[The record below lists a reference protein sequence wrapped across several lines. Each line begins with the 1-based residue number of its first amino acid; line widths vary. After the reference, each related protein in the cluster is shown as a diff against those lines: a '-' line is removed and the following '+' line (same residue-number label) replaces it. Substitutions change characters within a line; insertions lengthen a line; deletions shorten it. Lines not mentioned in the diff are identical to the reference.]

1 MAENFKTSEA
11 ERFFGGSFI
20 KVAYSGGSYKEIN
33 DNLSTALSHNKDI
46 GVIIRVLDM
55 TRFIDDKDAM
65 REDLGD
71 FPEYLYDD
79 NPFNDVQYIL
89 NRDVIF
95 KRVYP
100 MEVQVKEP
108 DFQPGIT
115 DFDSY
120 SNWMQYF
127 TFGCKSVYEDT
138 DTIDKCREYSDRAR
152 GWDESVILDNIRQ
165 NITSL
170 ADRYPNVAFYCVF
183 TPYSAGFWEVLREEG
198 TIPEQIE
205 IEKVVTEELLRH
217 DNIRVFSFNT
227 CAFFTTDL
235 NNYKDIMHYGEWI
248 NSLMLRYIQD
258 GKCELT
264 LDNYNEYLESE
275 MNLYDSFDYSALK
288 SQVDYEDDY
297 MAAEMLHG

>member
-100 MEVQVKEP
+100 MEVQVKEA
-108 DFQPGIT
+108 DFQP
-115 DFDSY
+115 
-120 SNWMQYF
+120 
-127 TFGCKSVYEDT
+127 
-138 DTIDKCREYSDRAR
+138 
-152 GWDESVILDNIRQ
+152 
-165 NITSL
+165 
-170 ADRYPNVAFYCVF
+170 
-183 TPYSAGFWEVLREEG
+183 
-198 TIPEQIE
+198 
-205 IEKVVTEELLRH
+205 
-217 DNIRVFSFNT
+217 
-227 CAFFTTDL
+227 
-235 NNYKDIMHYGEWI
+235 
-248 NSLMLRYIQD
+248 
-258 GKCELT
+258 
-264 LDNYNEYLESE
+264 
-275 MNLYDSFDYSALK
+275 
-288 SQVDYEDDY
+288 
-297 MAAEMLHG
+297 

>member
-120 SNWMQYF
+120 S
-127 TFGCKSVYEDT
+127 C
-138 DTIDKCREYSDRAR
+138 
-152 GWDESVILDNIRQ
+152 
-165 NITSL
+165 
-170 ADRYPNVAFYCVF
+170 
-183 TPYSAGFWEVLREEG
+183 
-198 TIPEQIE
+198 
-205 IEKVVTEELLRH
+205 
-217 DNIRVFSFNT
+217 
-227 CAFFTTDL
+227 
-235 NNYKDIMHYGEWI
+235 
-248 NSLMLRYIQD
+248 
-258 GKCELT
+258 
-264 LDNYNEYLESE
+264 
-275 MNLYDSFDYSALK
+275 
-288 SQVDYEDDY
+288 
-297 MAAEMLHG
+297 